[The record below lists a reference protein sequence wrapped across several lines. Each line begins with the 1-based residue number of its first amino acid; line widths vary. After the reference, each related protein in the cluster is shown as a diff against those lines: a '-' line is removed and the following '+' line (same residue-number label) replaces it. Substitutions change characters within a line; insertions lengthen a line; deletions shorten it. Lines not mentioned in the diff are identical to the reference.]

1 MPRTR
6 RQRAPEG
13 PFEIRV
19 HDLTHEGVGVARQA
33 DGKALFIPDALPGER
48 VRYLRTQR
56 RRDHDQGRLLEI
68 LEPAPERVTPRCPH
82 FGYCGGCSLQH
93 LAPEAQQALKQRW
106 LLDSLTRIGGV
117 QPEHVLL
124 PLTGPIWH
132 YRRRARLAVRHV
144 VKKGRVLVGFR
155 ERDTPV
161 VAVLDRCVVLDPA
174 FGERLTELG
183 ALIGELSVHDQLPQI
198 EVAAGDDGAAM
209 VLRILRPLTEADRA
223 RLVRYAQENGI
234 AIWLQP
240 GGLDSIAPLLP
251 DTPQP
256 AYRLP
261 SQAAEI
267 RFAPNDFIQVN
278 AEINRRMVDQAL
290 ELLDLKPGERVLEL
304 FSGLGN
310 FTLPLARRAAQVVAV
325 EGDAGLVARARRNA
339 ELNGLHNIAHH
350 VADLAAPAADAGW
363 LAADY
368 DAVLVD
374 PPRTGAREVLPAVA
388 ARRPRR
394 ILYVSCHPG
403 TLARDAGLL
412 AREHGYR
419 LRAAGIMDMFPH
431 TSHVESMALFE
442 AG

>member
-13 PFEIRV
+13 PFEIRIQ
-19 HDLTHEGVGVARQA
+19 DITHEGVGVARQH
-33 DGKALFIPDALPGER
+33 DGKALFIPDTLPGER
-48 VRYLRTQR
+48 VRYMRTQC
-56 RRDHDQGRLLEI
+56 RRDYDQGRLLEV
-68 LEPAPERVTPRCPH
+68 LEPAAERVPPRCPH

-93 LAPEAQQALKQRW
+93 LAPEAQLALKQRW
-106 LLDSLTRIGGV
+106 LLESLARIGGV
-117 QPEHVLL
+117 QPERVL
-124 PLTGPIWH
+124 PALTGPVWH

-155 ERDTPV
+155 ERETPV

-174 FGERLTELG
+174 FGDRLTELG
-183 ALIGELSVHDQLPQI
+183 ALVGELSLRDQLPQI
-198 EVAAGDDGAAM
+198 EIAVGDEGAAM
-209 VLRILRPLTEADRA
+209 VLRILRPLTEADR
-223 RLVRYAQENGI
+223 LQLQRYAQDTGI

-240 GGLDSIAPLLP
+240 GGLDSLEPLLP
-251 DTPQP
+251 GTQELS
-256 AYRLP
+256 YRLP
-261 SQAAEI
+261 AQGVEI
-267 RFAPNDFIQVN
+267 HFAPSDFIQVN
-278 AEINRRMVDQAL
+278 AEINRRMVNQAL
-290 ELLDLKPGERVLEL
+290 ELMEPKPGERVLEL

-310 FTLPLARRAAQVVAV
+310 FTLPLARHVAQVVAV
-325 EGDAGLVARARRNA
+325 EGDAALVARARRNA
-339 ELNGLHNIAHH
+339 ERNGLRNIAHH
-350 VADLAAPAADAGW
+350 VADLSAPRADASW
-363 LAADY
+363 LAEDY

-374 PPRTGAREVLPAVA
+374 PPRTGAREILPVVA

-412 AREHGYR
+412 VREHGYR

>member
-19 HDLTHEGVGVARQA
+19 HDLTHEGVGIARQA
-33 DGKALFIPDALPGER
+33 DGKAVFIPDALPGER

-56 RRDHDQGRLLEI
+56 RREHDQGRLLEV

-93 LAPEAQQALKQRW
+93 LAPEAQQSLKQRW
-106 LLDSLTRIGGV
+106 LLDSLARLGGV
-117 QPEHVLL
+117 QPERVLPVL
-124 PLTGPIWH
+124 AGPAWH

-161 VAVLDRCVVLDPA
+161 VAVLERCLVLDPA
-174 FGERLTELG
+174 FAERLTELS
-183 ALIGELSVHDQLPQI
+183 ALIGELSVHDQLPQVEI
-198 EVAAGDDGAAM
+198 AVGDDAAAM

-223 RLVRYAQENGI
+223 RLTRYAQETGI

-240 GGLDSIAPLLP
+240 DGLDSMAPL
-251 DTPQP
+251 QP
-256 AYRLP
+256 GTAELGYRLP
-261 SQAAEI
+261 AQGVDI

-278 AEINRRMVDQAL
+278 ADVNRRMVDQAL
-290 ELLDLKPGERVLEL
+290 ELLDLKADERVLEL

-350 VADLAAPAADAGW
+350 VADLAAPATDAGW
-363 LAADY
+363 LARDY

-374 PPRTGAREVLPAVA
+374 PPRTGAREILPAVA

-412 AREHGYR
+412 VREHGYR